1 MKSGKRYV
9 TGGVENTAT
18 FSAVAIGVWAVYSI
32 TVLRNYP
39 TISIT

>member
-9 TGGVENTAT
+9 TGAMWNTAT
-18 FSAVAIGVWAVYSI
+18 FSAVAIGVCAVYSI
-32 TVLRNYP
+32 TVLRNDP